1 MESNIPFT
9 NNNKG
14 NLIQPNQAKATTSML
29 KKKNDI
35 ASFSM
40 HKMQAWL
47 KKQNRHFTTRI
58 N

>member
-29 KKKNDI
+29 QKKKYSILHAQN
-35 ASFSM
+35 ASMIEEAESPF
-40 HKMQAWL
+40 H
-47 KKQNRHFTTRI
+47 N
-58 N
+58 